1 MLTESD
7 LLSLLRDR
15 HDPREWALVSG
26 LRNGTGYSRGTTRTA
41 DAVALNLWPSRGL
54 ALHGFEVKLSRRDW
68 LRELKNPAK
77 ADEIAVYC
85 DFWWLVV
92 SDVEIVKK
100 SELPF
105 GWGLLAAETKGDK
118 HVLRSVCEPAK
129 RNAKPLDREMIAAF
143 CRCAVAGM
151 IPESS
156 VARKISDAF
165 EKGQQT
171 AADIENTDHASAA
184 RRLKEL
190 QETVA
195 GFEAIAGVRL
205 NAYSM
210 GNIAKTVR
218 AVVAVG
224 SLDAHA
230 QHLAHQLD
238 LIRRAVAPLEA
249 AVDAMQAAV
258 STPSALPPPSKESP

>member
-1 MLTESD
+1 MTESD

-26 LRNGTGYSRGTTRTA
+26 MRNGTGYSRGTTRTA

-54 ALHGFEVKLSRRDW
+54 ALHGFEIKATRPDW

-77 ADEIAVYC
+77 ANEIAVYC

-92 SDVEIVKK
+92 SDVTIVKEG
-100 SELPF
+100 ELPF

-118 HVLRSVCEPAK
+118 RVLRRVCEPAK
-129 RNAKPLDREMIAAF
+129 RTAKPFDREMIAAF

-156 VARKISDAF
+156 VAREISDAF
-165 EKGQQT
+165 KKGQQT
-171 AADIENTDHASAA
+171 AAAIEHTEQATAA

-190 QETVA
+190 QERVA
-195 GFEAIAGVRL
+195 RFEERAGIRL
-205 NAYSM
+205 DAYYM
-210 GNIAKTVR
+210 GNIGKAVR
-218 AVVAVG
+218 AVMEAENLA
-224 SLDAHA
+224 SHA
-230 QHLAHQLD
+230 QQLANQWE
-238 LIRRAVAPLEA
+238 LIRRCIQPMEIAIA
-249 AVDAMQAAV
+249 AMQAAV
-258 STPSALPPPSKESP
+258 LPPPAAPPPSEESS